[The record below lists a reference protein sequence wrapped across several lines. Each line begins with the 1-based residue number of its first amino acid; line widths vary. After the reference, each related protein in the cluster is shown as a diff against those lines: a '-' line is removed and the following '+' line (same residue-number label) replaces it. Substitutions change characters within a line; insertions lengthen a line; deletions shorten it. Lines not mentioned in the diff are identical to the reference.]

1 MLAHAP
7 WVWQRY
13 GKRMGVYRIGA
24 AMLAEMTERRRQ
36 ILKLVVQAYIETSAP
51 VASEHLVR
59 RYGLTV
65 SSATIRNELAALEE
79 LGFLTHLHTSA
90 GRVPTD
96 AGYRFFVEHLMERP
110 SLTALEQRTIRHEFY
125 RVHTALD
132 QWINLAGTVMAR
144 TAQNVSVILPP
155 RGATTRLRSM
165 HLISIHDTL
174 ALAVMVFHDGMVRQQ
189 TIAFEVAQSQDD
201 LMRLAKVVNE
211 WCHDASALQI
221 RERIDHASETFD
233 GVSRQLMDLVCATMR
248 QYEDALDS
256 DIRADG
262 VLQLLEQPEFAQTER
277 VKQMLELVQ
286 SGQAI
291 APLIPRVTQSDGVQ
305 VIIGAEHERH
315 DMREMSIVLARYGVD
330 DEIVGVLGVVGPT
343 RMPYARAIATVRYI
357 ASVMSDLV
365 GELHGEPRND
375 AESQIHD

>member
-1 MLAHAP
+1 
-7 WVWQRY
+7 
-13 GKRMGVYRIGA
+13 
-24 AMLAEMTERRRQ
+24 MLAEMTDRRRQ
-36 ILKLVVQAYIETSAP
+36 ILKLVIQAYIETSAP

-59 RYGLTV
+59 RYGLNV
-65 SSATIRNELAALEE
+65 SSATIRNELAALED

-96 AGYRFFVEHLMERP
+96 AGYRFFVENLMDRP
-110 SLTALEQRTIRHEFY
+110 TLSPLEQRSIRQEFY

-144 TAQNVSVILPP
+144 TAHNVSVILPP
-155 RGATTRLRSM
+155 RGASARLRSV
-165 HLISIHDTL
+165 HLIAIHDTL
-174 ALAVMVFHDGMVRQQ
+174 ALAVMVFQDGMVRQQ
-189 TIAFEVAQSQDD
+189 TIAFDAAQTQDD
-201 LMRLAKVVNE
+201 LLRSARCVNE
-211 WCHDASALQI
+211 LCHDASASQI
-221 RERIDHASETFD
+221 RERAEYAPDGIDVAA
-233 GVSRQLMDLVCATMR
+233 RQLMDLVCTTMR
-248 QYEDALDS
+248 QYEEALDG

-262 VLQLLEQPEFAQTER
+262 LLQLLEQPEFAQTDR

-291 APLIPRVTQSDGVQ
+291 APLIPRVTRSDGVQ
-305 VIIGAEHERH
+305 VIIGGEHERQ
-315 DMREMSIVLARYGVD
+315 DMRDMSIVLARYGVD

-365 GELHGEPRND
+365 GELHGEPRHD
-375 AESQIHD
+375 GEIQIQDERE

>member
-1 MLAHAP
+1 
-7 WVWQRY
+7 
-13 GKRMGVYRIGA
+13 
-24 AMLAEMTERRRQ
+24 MLAEMTERRRQ
-36 ILKLVVQAYIETSAP
+36 ILKLVIQAYIETSAP

-59 RYGLTV
+59 RYGLNV
-65 SSATIRNELAALEE
+65 SSATIRNELAALED

-96 AGYRFFVEHLMERP
+96 AGYRFFVENLMERP
-110 SLTALEQRTIRHEFY
+110 SLSAIEQRAIRHEFY

-144 TAQNVSVILPP
+144 TAHNVSVILPP
-155 RGATTRLRSM
+155 RGAAARLRSV
-165 HLISIHDTL
+165 HLIAIHDAL

-189 TIAFEVAQSQDD
+189 TIAFESVQTQED
-201 LMRLAKVVNE
+201 LMRSATFVNE
-211 WCHDASALQI
+211 LCHDSSAAQI
-221 RERIDHASETFD
+221 RERIDHANEHID
-233 GVSRQLMDLVCATMR
+233 LASRQLIDVVCTTMR

-262 VLQLLEQPEFAQTER
+262 LLQLLEQPEFAQTDR
-277 VKQMLELVQ
+277 VRQMLELVQ

-291 APLIPRVTQSDGVQ
+291 APLIPRVTRSEGVQ
-305 VIIGAEHERH
+305 VIIGTEHERQ
-315 DMREMSIVLARYGVD
+315 DMRDMSIVLARYGVD

-375 AESQIHD
+375 AESQIQD